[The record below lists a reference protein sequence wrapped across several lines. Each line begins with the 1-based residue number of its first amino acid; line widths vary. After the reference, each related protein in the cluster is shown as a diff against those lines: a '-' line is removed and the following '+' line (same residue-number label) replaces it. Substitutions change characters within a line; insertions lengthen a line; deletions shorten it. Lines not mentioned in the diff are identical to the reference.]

1 MKNAGKR
8 LSKAKQLIL
17 PSNVSKVSFFAEI
30 FRLKFNKAKVK
41 ILQGS
46 IDKQNDF
53 FFTAACSRN

>member
-17 PSNVSKVSFFAEI
+17 PSNVSKVFFCAEI

-46 IDKQNDF
+46 IETKRF
-53 FFTAACSRN
+53 FLYSSMQ